1 MVCIP
6 KDLSK
11 TRKQVMEEFEISS
24 RKRKREVELEQPGE
38 AVERPCKERNLMK
51 PMFDIKKSL
60 REAPLPLEW
69 QRCLDI
75 KSGQLYFYNTK
86 THKRTYSDPRMST
99 EPPPDSGCMSLD
111 LKLNLNYGSAGKKHD
126 DDNHSSSKTSRPSD
140 DLFVDLHGDNFT
152 SSLKRYPS
160 WLTIEGDQ
168 REMVTAVCK
177 KCHMLVIMCKSYPT
191 CPNCKFVHPQN

>member
-1 MVCIP
+1 MVCIH
-6 KDLSK
+6 KDLSQ
-11 TRKQVMEEFEISS
+11 TRKEVMEEFENSS
-24 RKRKREVELEQPGE
+24 RKRKREIISQPDE
-38 AVERPCKERNLMK
+38 TLDRPYKERNSMK

-86 THKRTYSDPRMST
+86 THKRTYSDPRINV
-99 EPPPDSGCMSLD
+99 EPPSDSSCMSLD
-111 LKLNLNYGSAGKKHD
+111 LQLNLDYGKKYDED
-126 DDNHSSSKTSRPSD
+126 DRCSNKSSKLSD
-140 DLFVDLHGDNFT
+140 DRFVDLHGDNYT

>member
-6 KDLSK
+6 KDLSQ
-11 TRKQVMEEFEISS
+11 TRKEVMEEFEGSS
-24 RKRKREVELEQPGE
+24 RKRKLEVSQPDETLG
-38 AVERPCKERNLMK
+38 RPYKERNLMK
-51 PMFDIKKSL
+51 PKFDIKKSL

-75 KSGQLYFYNTK
+75 KSGQLYFYNTR
-86 THKRTYSDPRMST
+86 THKRTYSDPRISA
-99 EPPPDSGCMSLD
+99 EPPSDSSCMSLD
-111 LKLNLNYGSAGKKHD
+111 LQLNLNYGSVGKKYDED
-126 DDNHSSSKTSRPSD
+126 DRGSSKSSKLSD
-140 DLFVDLHGDNFT
+140 DRLVDLHGDNYT

-191 CPNCKFVHPQN
+191 CPNCKFLHPQN